1 VDHHIQ
7 PTPEQLARYRTNLE
21 RTATFL
27 DRFVDRMQSG
37 QVPRIAGAA
46 KMASSRAQILA
57 LLEPESEELKA
68 TVELNVDALRAQ
80 LEVARAK
87 GTEVS
92 FPFQGGEIRTTAGGQ
107 STLDYMG
114 AWEKALGMALAVGYT
129 EQVEGL
135 LAYPFEDRRTAPRP
149 WHEAYLASW
158 AAAVGGQEN
167 AESVIRN
174 AEDVATKADRDF
186 AEGVVWPTLSAL
198 SISMEGA
205 AHQVG
210 IRLEDLLYAH
220 REYWT
225 SGGRSSNLA
234 GTYSWRG
241 LAVLRFARSNGY
253 EVEMESPY
261 FPPALL
267 P

>member
-7 PTPEQLARYRTNLE
+7 PTAEQLTRYRTNLE
-21 RTATFL
+21 RTAPFL
-27 DRFVDRMQSG
+27 DRFVDRMRSG
-37 QVPRIAGAA
+37 KVSGIAGSA

-57 LLEPESEELKA
+57 ILEPESEELEA
-68 TVELNVDALRAQ
+68 AVELTVDALRAQ

-87 GTEVS
+87 GSEVS
-92 FPFQGGEIRTTAGGQ
+92 FPFQGGEVRTTAGGQ
-107 STLDYMG
+107 SSLDYMG

-135 LAYPFEDRRTAPRP
+135 LAYPFEERRTASRP

-158 AAAVGGQEN
+158 AAAIGGNES

-174 AEDVATKADRDF
+174 AEEVAMQASRDF
-186 AEGVVWPTLSAL
+186 AEGIVWPTLSAL
-198 SISMEGA
+198 SISMEGG

-225 SGGRSSNLA
+225 SGKRSSNLA
-234 GTYSWRG
+234 GAYSWRG
-241 LAVLRFARSNGY
+241 LAVLRFARANGY
-253 EVEMESPY
+253 EVEVESPY
-261 FPPALL
+261 FPAALL